1 MRTDLKKKDYLEKA
15 ELLKALA
22 NPVRLCILQT
32 LVDEG
37 SKNVTELHSCLEV
50 SQSSV
55 SQHLSM
61 LRQSGLVTADKVG
74 NLVYYSCE
82 NETVKNIIDDLF

>member
-1 MRTDLKKKDYLEKA
+1 MKTDSEKKDYMEKA

-22 NPVRLCILQT
+22 NPVRLCILRT
-32 LVDEG
+32 LVNQG

-55 SQHLSM
+55 SQHLST
-61 LRQSGLVTADKVG
+61 LRQSGLVSADKTG

-82 NETVKNIIDDLF
+82 NELIKNIIEDLF

>member
-1 MRTDLKKKDYLEKA
+1 MKTDSEKKDYMEKA

-22 NPVRLCILQT
+22 NPVRLCILRT
-32 LVDEG
+32 LVNQG

-55 SQHLSM
+55 SQHLST
-61 LRQSGLVTADKVG
+61 LRQSGLVSADKVG

-82 NETVKNIIDDLF
+82 NELIKNIIEDLF

>member
-1 MRTDLKKKDYLEKA
+1 MKTDSEKKDYMEKA

-22 NPVRLCILQT
+22 NPVRLCILRT
-32 LVDEG
+32 LVNQG

-55 SQHLSM
+55 SQHLST
-61 LRQSGLVTADKVG
+61 LRQSGLVSADKVG

-82 NETVKNIIDDLF
+82 NELIKKIIEDLF